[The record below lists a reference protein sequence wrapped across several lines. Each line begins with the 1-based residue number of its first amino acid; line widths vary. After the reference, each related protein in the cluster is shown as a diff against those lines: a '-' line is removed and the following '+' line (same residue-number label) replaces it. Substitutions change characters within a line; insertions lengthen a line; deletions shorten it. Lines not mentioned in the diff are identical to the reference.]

1 MAESDAHTPL
11 LHHHHHHHHSLH
23 PRFLPNSLHP
33 PTNMPLIWTGKAR
46 EKKGRPPSSHP
57 TRPLVCNKAVCAT
70 PVINPP
76 PQKRRSTRGAR
87 PATGR
92 ALIGAR
98 RRTRR
103 RGAPQPRSIIDVCAQ
118 LQASRHQQSV
128 AQARLKDSWILNRRC
143 IKIKDHS
150 FPLTAHQ
157 PPPSP
162 PPTPSLHL
170 SLFPE
175 FWYLSSACRRVC
187 VCVCLKCAKLV

>member
-157 PPPSP
+157 PPPSSPLSLHP
-162 PPTPSLHL
+162 PPPHPHYISLSFL
-170 SLFPE
+170 NFDICPV
-175 FWYLSSACRRVC
+175 RVDVC
-187 VCVCLKCAKLV
+187 VCVCV